1 MRPHRL
7 ELAAFGTYPGHE
19 VVDFDRLA
27 EEGLFLIHGPTGAGK
42 STLLDAITFALY
54 GEFPGDRS
62 RDRLV
67 SHYVE
72 LGTQPLVEFEFTVSA
87 GRHRISRTPAYIAP
101 KRGGGTTPKAGG
113 VHLERLTDDGWV
125 SVSTKQADVRAEIEH
140 VIGLNVAQF
149 HQVILLPQGK
159 FERVLQADSDK
170 REELLRTLFDTTLFS
185 EMTSWLEERAAA
197 AVSDAERIEARLDD
211 LAAEARLKWGDLE
224 QVEGIDLRAPAEELV
239 LAAVAAEG
247 RLFDHDLGRTAETGH
262 GDSTPSLHELEPPEW
277 FRFVDTALEEFRHR
291 HAALLPSVV
300 QLWPEHFDLA
310 CSIGEI
316 NFGGSPGDAGDS
328 GRVEPYLY
336 VGPWSPPPVGGFWNE
351 PYGAAL
357 ERSAVTTVDDALE
370 FFERGLAAAS

>member
-113 VHLERLTDDGWV
+113 VHLERLTDDGWA

-185 EMTSWLEERAAA
+185 EMTSWLEERAAT
-197 AVSDAERIEARLDD
+197 AVADAERIEARLDD
-211 LAAEARLKWGDLE
+211 LSAEARLKWGDLE
-224 QVEGIDLRAPAEELV
+224 QVVGIDLLAPAE
-239 LAAVAAEG
+239 
-247 RLFDHDLGRTAETGH
+247 
-262 GDSTPSLHELEPPEW
+262 
-277 FRFVDTALEEFRHR
+277 
-291 HAALLPSVV
+291 
-300 QLWPEHFDLA
+300 
-310 CSIGEI
+310 
-316 NFGGSPGDAGDS
+316 
-328 GRVEPYLY
+328 
-336 VGPWSPPPVGGFWNE
+336 
-351 PYGAAL
+351 
-357 ERSAVTTVDDALE
+357 
-370 FFERGLAAAS
+370 